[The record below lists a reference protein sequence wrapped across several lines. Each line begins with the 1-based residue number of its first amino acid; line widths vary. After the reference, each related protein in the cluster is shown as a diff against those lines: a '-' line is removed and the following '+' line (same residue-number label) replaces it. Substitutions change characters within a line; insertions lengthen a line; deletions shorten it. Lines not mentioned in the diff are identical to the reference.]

1 MPSVEQKMYTVPT
14 EPGSKTNEQEKE
26 SEMGQRIMKAIRGI
40 AQKRNERKQ
49 ARAQAQMR
57 AEEAEL
63 ADRMI
68 GLSGYV
74 PKIGRAH
81 V

>member
-1 MPSVEQKMYTVPT
+1 
-14 EPGSKTNEQEKE
+14 
-26 SEMGQRIMKAIRGI
+26 MGRRIMKAIRGI
-40 AQKRNERKQ
+40 AHKRNERKQ

-74 PKIGRAH
+74 PNFPE
-81 V
+81 

>member
-1 MPSVEQKMYTVPT
+1 
-14 EPGSKTNEQEKE
+14 
-26 SEMGQRIMKAIRGI
+26 MGQRIMKAIRGI
-40 AQKRNERKQ
+40 ARKRNERKQ
-49 ARAQAQMR
+49 ALTQAQMR

-74 PKIGRAH
+74 PH
-81 V
+81 LPE